1 MPLMAINAAA
11 ARGEEEGGA
20 AQIAALPTREKK
32 VCTLHTLPHILYY
45 ILYCTCMSMID
56 CCAAQARKEGLCV
69 KSFNKKKKRKE
80 GLCVKK
86 FQKRPGVVSKK
97 T

>member
-56 CCAAQARKEGLCV
+56 CCAAQFRV
-69 KSFNKKKKRKE
+69 
-80 GLCVKK
+80 
-86 FQKRPGVVSKK
+86 
-97 T
+97 